1 MSVAPAN
8 RSGGIGTL
16 AAMAGAKVEL
26 SREQI
31 LAHRRR
37 VNLLDQRLPAGPGA
51 LEQAALA
58 GLQDSMP
65 RAALLSIHARV
76 AGTEPATWENPV
88 YVQLWGPRFSAYVVA
103 ARDRALFSLGRLP
116 DSAKE
121 RRFALDLA
129 ARLHAHLDGR
139 RLPYDDAGQALGVQ
153 PNSLRYVAPT
163 GTLLLRWEG
172 ARRPIIWTVPAPDI
186 EPLAAR
192 TELARRY
199 LRLFG
204 PTTAPAFAKWAG
216 IGRREAQAAFE
227 ALAGELTATRSPIGE
242 GWILTS
248 DELRF
253 RADTSLVDGVRL
265 LPSGDAYWLVHGADR
280 ELLVPDATR
289 RDQLWT
295 PRVWP
300 GALLVSGELA
310 GTWRRANSNL
320 SVEPWRRLSPAERRA
335 IEEEAASLP
344 LPGLDRPISVRWEPR

>member
-1 MSVAPAN
+1 M
-8 RSGGIGTL
+8 
-16 AAMAGAKVEL
+16 AMAAAVLEL

-31 LAHRRR
+31 LGHRRR
-37 VNLLDQRLPAGPGA
+37 VNLLDQRLPTSAES
-51 LEQAALA
+51 LELAALA

-76 AGTEPATWENPV
+76 AGTEPATWENSV

-139 RLPYDDAGQALGVQ
+139 RLPYDYAGQALGVH

-172 ARRPIIWTVPAPDI
+172 ARRPVIWSVPAPDM
-186 EPLAAR
+186 EPPAAR
-192 TELARRY
+192 AELARRY
-199 LRLFG
+199 LQLFG

-227 ALAGELTATRSPIGE
+227 ALAGELIAARSPVGD
-242 GWILTS
+242 GWILASNESSFQAESSPTN
-248 DELRF
+248 
-253 RADTSLVDGVRL
+253 AVRL
-265 LPSGDAYWLVHGADR
+265 LPSGDAYWLLHGFDR
-280 ELLVPDATR
+280 DLLVPSPVE
-289 RDQLWT
+289 RDRLWT

-300 GALLVSGELA
+300 GALLVSGEII
-310 GTWRRANSNL
+310 GTWRRADSDL
-320 SVEPWRRLSPAERRA
+320 SVEVWRRLSPAEHA
-335 IEEEAASLP
+335 AVEEEAASLP
-344 LPGLDRPISVRWEPR
+344 LPGLARPITVRWDGA

>member
-1 MSVAPAN
+1 MAAAP
-8 RSGGIGTL
+8 L
-16 AAMAGAKVEL
+16 QL

-31 LAHRRR
+31 LGHRRR
-37 VNLLDQRLPAGPGA
+37 VNLLDERRPASPES

-76 AGTEPATWENPV
+76 AGTTPNSWEDPV

-103 ARDRALFSLGRLP
+103 ARDHALFSLGRLP
-116 DSAKE
+116 DNPKD

-139 RLPYDDAGQALGVQ
+139 RLRYDDAGAALGVN
-153 PNSLRYVAPT
+153 PNALRYVAPT

-172 ARRPIIWTVPAPDI
+172 ARRPVIWTVPAPDI

-192 TELARRY
+192 TDLARRY

-204 PTTAPAFAKWAG
+204 PATAPGFARWAG

-227 ALAGELTATRSPIGE
+227 ALSGELSAARSPVGE

-248 DELRF
+248 DEPSF
-253 RADTSLVDGVRL
+253 RADPSPAHGVRL
-265 LPSGDAYWLVHGADR
+265 LPSGDAYWLLHGADR
-280 ELLVPDATR
+280 DLLLPRPAD
-289 RDQLWT
+289 RDRLWT

-300 GALLVSGELA
+300 GALLVNGEIA
-310 GTWRRANSNL
+310 GTWRRAGSDL
-320 SVEPWRRLSPAERRA
+320 SVEAWRQLTPVERA
-335 IEEEAASLP
+335 AVEQEAASLP
-344 LPGLDRPISVRWEPR
+344 LAGLERPITARWDSA